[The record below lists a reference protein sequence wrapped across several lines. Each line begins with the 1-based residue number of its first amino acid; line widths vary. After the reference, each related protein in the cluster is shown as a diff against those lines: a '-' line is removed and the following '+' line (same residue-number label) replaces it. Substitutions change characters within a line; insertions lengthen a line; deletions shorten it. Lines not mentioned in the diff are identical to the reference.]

1 MSITI
6 SGKTLRT
13 EGWLTMVL
21 KDSEKPLVLQG
32 LSPVPVA
39 APLAAGV
46 PAAVVA
52 TAVELPPT
60 VAGVLS
66 PPEGM
71 VIMPVFIAAL
81 AVAMVV
87 LLQFGG
93 SDRHVQDVFVG
104 LEHFVAHLQ
113 GGFESQ

>member
-1 MSITI
+1 
-6 SGKTLRT
+6 
-13 EGWLTMVL
+13 
-21 KDSEKPLVLQG
+21 
-32 LSPVPVA
+32 
-39 APLAAGV
+39 
-46 PAAVVA
+46 
-52 TAVELPPT
+52 
-60 VAGVLS
+60 
-66 PPEGM
+66 M

-113 GGFESQ
+113 GGFKGQ